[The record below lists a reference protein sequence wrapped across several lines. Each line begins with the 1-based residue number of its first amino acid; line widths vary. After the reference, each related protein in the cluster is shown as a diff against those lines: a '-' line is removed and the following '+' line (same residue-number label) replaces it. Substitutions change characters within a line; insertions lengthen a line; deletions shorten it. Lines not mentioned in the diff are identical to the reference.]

1 MTGPRVPTALLESL
15 KTLAADAIGQ
25 RVRAVTGSTASLQD
39 FAQPAGDRGLFGP
52 ESMAWRVHDH
62 FAAMMVGGLSSL
74 MVQALHPRALAAVW
88 DHSDFRH
95 DLKGR
100 LGRTAY
106 FVAATTYGGQAQ
118 ALRTIERVN
127 TIHARVA
134 GVDQQGQPYVANEPH
149 LIRWVHLVEVTS
161 FLAAYQ
167 YLSRS
172 PLSAAECDQYIAEM
186 TRIGHLLGAEDLPTT
201 LRDSEQALAAY
212 RDELAFDA
220 RTREIMQVIESYPVD
235 GWDQPF
241 MAMVLQAA
249 FDVMPAWALGLL
261 HKTPACALQQQA
273 LRRALQ
279 AGAEPVQWMLG
290 RQGVA
295 ATARRRVQGVAH
307 SAV

>member
-1 MTGPRVPTALLESL
+1 MTGRCVPTAFWESV

-39 FAQPAGDRGLFGP
+39 FAEPAGDRGLFGP
-52 ESMAWRVHDH
+52 ESMAWRVHNH

-74 MVQALHPRALAAVW
+74 MVQALPPRALAAVW

-106 FVAATTYGGQAQ
+106 FVAATTYGGHAQ
-118 ALRTIERVN
+118 AMRTIERVN
-127 TIHARVA
+127 SIHARAV
-134 GVDQQGQPYVANEPH
+134 GVDAQGRPYAANEPH

-167 YLSRS
+167 HLSHRALS
-172 PLSAAECDQYIAEM
+172 PAECDQYIAEM
-186 TRIGHLLGAEDLPTT
+186 TQVGHLLGAEALPQT
-201 LRDSEQALAAY
+201 LHDSERALGAY
-212 RDELAFDA
+212 RDEWVFDE
-220 RTREIMQVIESYPVD
+220 RTREIVQVIESYPVN
-235 GWDQPF
+235 GLDQPF

>member
-39 FAQPAGDRGLFGP
+39 FAVPAGDRGLFGP
-52 ESMAWRVHDH
+52 ESMAWRVPDH

-88 DHSDFRH
+88 DHSDFRR

-118 ALRTIERVN
+118 ALRLIERVN
-127 TIHARVA
+127 TIHAGAV
-134 GVDQQGQPYVANEPH
+134 GVDAQGRSYAANEPH

-167 YLSRS
+167 HLSRR

-186 TRIGHLLGAEDLPTT
+186 TQVGQLLGAEGLPTT

-212 RDELAFDA
+212 RDALAFDA
-220 RTREIMQVIESYPVD
+220 RTQEIMQVIESYPVD
-235 GWDQPF
+235 GLDKPF
-241 MAMVLQAA
+241 MALVLQAA
-249 FDVMPAWALGLL
+249 FDVMPAWALGVL
-261 HKTPACALQQQA
+261 HKTPACALQQHA
-273 LRRALQ
+273 VRLALQ
-279 AGAEPVQWMLG
+279 VGAEPVQWMLAQ
-290 RQGVA
+290 QGVA
-295 ATARRRVQGVAH
+295 ATARQRVQGLAH
-307 SAV
+307 NAL

>member
-1 MTGPRVPTALLESL
+1 MIAPLAVPPWLQQ
-15 KTLAADAIGQ
+15 LAADAIGR

-39 FAQPAGDRGLFGP
+39 FAQPVGDRGLFGP

-88 DHSDFRH
+88 DHSDFRR

-118 ALRTIERVN
+118 AMRTIERVN
-127 TIHARVA
+127 SIHAGAV
-134 GVDQQGQPYVANEPH
+134 GVDQQGRPYVANEPH

-161 FLAAYQ
+161 FLSAFQ
-167 YLSRS
+167 HLSRQ

-186 TRIGHLLGAEDLPTT
+186 TQIGHLLGAEDLPCT
-201 LRDSEQALAAY
+201 LHDSEQALVAY
-212 RDELAFDA
+212 RDELALDA
-220 RTREIMQVIESYPVD
+220 RTREIVQVIESYPVQGLD
-235 GWDQPF
+235 KPF

-249 FDVMPAWALGLL
+249 FDVMPAWALDLL
-261 HKTPACALQQQA
+261 NKTTACPLQQQA
-273 LRRALQ
+273 VRLALQ
-279 AGAEPVQWMLG
+279 VGAEPVQWMLHQ
-290 RQGVA
+290 QGVA
-295 ATARRRVQGVAH
+295 ATARQRVQGLAH